1 MRIESRYEV
10 RCISYITI
18 CAHIY
23 THVFTY
29 ILVIVLVTRVRSN
42 IPTYVKPGHL
52 YVSLSG
58 PCMAPGS
65 ILLDWQPLGA
75 LIVCY

>member
-52 YVSLSG
+52 YVLPVSLVLAWLQAASFWT
-58 PCMAPGS
+58 GS
-65 ILLDWQPLGA
+65 LWVLW
-75 LIVCY
+75 